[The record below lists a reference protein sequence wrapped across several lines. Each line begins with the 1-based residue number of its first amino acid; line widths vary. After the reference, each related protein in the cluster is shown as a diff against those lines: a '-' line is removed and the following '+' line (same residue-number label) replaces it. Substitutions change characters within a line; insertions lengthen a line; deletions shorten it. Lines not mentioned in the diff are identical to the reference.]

1 MNVIEGRFDRR
12 ATHRIFSE
20 PVALD
25 VVNDVDALAQEA
37 ERYLEAIHWIALGT
51 GDRDLVNGIAATHVR
66 VHGIRDLAHN
76 AAGLIGESIVID
88 PYRAVEVA
96 A

>member
-20 PVALD
+20 PVAIDTVMD
-25 VVNDVDALAQEA
+25 VEALAQEA
-37 ERYLEAIHWIALGT
+37 TSFLEAAHWLALGT
-51 GDRDLVNGIAATHVR
+51 GDKHLVRGI
-66 VHGIRDLAHN
+66 GLAHARLQQIRAITRN
-76 AAGLIGESIVID
+76 AAGLIESSIVID
-88 PYRAVEVA
+88 PYRACEVA